1 MIMCSFTDD
10 PSESIL
16 QSVCGGE
23 AGEGGEA
30 GDAGDAGDGGRR
42 VGYYVK
48 VMRLFE
54 QIPSPSYVIKVT
66 KIATKLVNKDHP
78 NAVSY
83 MYITNVDGMK
93 DLWCSSTVWLISTQI
108 WMERSMVL

>member
-1 MIMCSFTDD
+1 MIICSFTDD

-16 QSVCGGE
+16 QSVCDS
-23 AGEGGEA
+23 EA
-30 GDAGDAGDGGRR
+30 GDAGDGGDAGEGGDGGRR

-54 QIPSPSYVIKVT
+54 QIPSPSYVVKVT
-66 KIATKLVNKDHP
+66 KIATKLVNRDHP

-83 MYITNVDGMK
+83 MCM
-93 DLWCSSTVWLISTQI
+93 
-108 WMERSMVL
+108 